1 MITRAVFFDVD
12 FTLIYPG
19 PMFRGEGYRAFCE
32 RYGIDVDISR
42 FEQAVAS
49 AAPLLDDPEDPA
61 YNSEIFVKY
70 TRHIIEQMGGRGE
83 RLDPCAR
90 EIYGE
95 WAACQHFEL
104 YEDVAPMLRRTA
116 AAGVRIGL
124 ISNSHRCLASFQAH
138 FELQGLIAGAISSP
152 DHGFMKP
159 HPSIFQAALRLLEVP
174 ASEAVMVGDSV
185 SQDVEGALRA
195 GMRAV
200 LLHRGEA
207 AHSREQELMS
217 AGVPVIRSLSQ
228 LPDLILRPFPLR
240 SPGPNARISDTTRE
254 R

>member
-1 MITRAVFFDVD
+1 
-12 FTLIYPG
+12 
-19 PMFRGEGYRAFCE
+19 MFRGEGYRAFCE
-32 RYGIDVDISR
+32 RYGIDVDVRR
-42 FEQAVAS
+42 FEPAVAS
-49 AAPLLDDPEDPA
+49 AAPLLDGEENPA
-61 YNSEIFVKY
+61 YDAELFVKY

-90 EIYGE
+90 EIYRE

-104 YEDVAPMLRRTA
+104 YEDVAPVLRQIA
-116 AAGVRIGL
+116 AAGVGIGL

-159 HPSIFQAALRLLEVP
+159 HPSIFQAALRLLDVP
-174 ASEAVMVGDSV
+174 AAEAVMVGDSV

-200 LLHRGEA
+200 LLHRGDGT
-207 AHSREQELMS
+207 HPRDRELAS
-217 AGVPVIRSLSQ
+217 AGVAVLRSLSQ
-228 LPDLILRPFPLR
+228 LPDILGL
-240 SPGPNARISDTTRE
+240 TTTEENRGFGGAG
-254 R
+254 